1 MVTKLAKVL
10 KLTLASSSVAGGDG
24 GGSDVEN
31 SGHVDVVP
39 LFLCEGV
46 SAKKEVLHMR
56 KMSTTKE
63 RANNELLPIKPR
75 QP

>member
-1 MVTKLAKVL
+1 MRLVVTKLAKVL

-24 GGSDVEN
+24 GGSDIEN

-46 SAKKEVLHMR
+46 SAKYQYRLI
-56 KMSTTKE
+56 
-63 RANNELLPIKPR
+63 LLQWWCGRTISKKDI
-75 QP
+75 

>member
-46 SAKKEVLHMR
+46 SAKYQYRLI
-56 KMSTTKE
+56 
-63 RANNELLPIKPR
+63 LLQWCGRTISKKDI
-75 QP
+75 